1 MNLYLFDYAGTL
13 NTVLDP
19 VDLLCSIRNQDPDCV
34 IALMSGGK
42 VPECVKE
49 VADHFWEKGRVDI
62 DVAAQMLDPDLIFLS
77 EDAPLL
83 RRALERSLSRLC
95 PVVSVPPEDLEGLR
109 TSKKG

>member
-19 VDLLCSIRNQDPDCV
+19 VGLLLRIRRRDPGCV
-34 IALMSGGK
+34 IAVMSGGE
-42 VPECVKE
+42 VPDCVKE

-62 DVAAQMLDPDLIFLS
+62 NVAAQMLDPDLIVLS

-83 RRALERSLSRLC
+83 RRALERSLSQLC
-95 PVVSVPPEDLEGLR
+95 PVASVPPEDLEGLR
-109 TSKKG
+109 TGENG